1 MAAHAGVSV
10 GTVSNVL
17 NRPDA
22 VAPATRARVQ
32 RAIAELGF
40 VPNESARQLRGGH
53 SRTIGLVVLDVGN
66 PFFTDVAKGVED
78 AVTEAGLTVI
88 LCDSAEQVEREYR
101 YLDLLE
107 AQRVKGVL
115 ITPVEGVSKRLR
127 ALRQHDIP
135 VVLVDRFASTRNVCS
150 VSVDD
155 VYGGELAAAHLV
167 EQGHRRIAFVG
178 GPFGL
183 KQVQDR
189 YDGARRIV
197 LRAGLPEA
205 ALVMVEVPAL
215 TFQSGLA
222 AGARIAEM
230 TPGDRPTAAFCANDL
245 LAVGLL
251 QEMTRRSLRA
261 PDDLA
266 IVGYD
271 DIVFAAAAAVP
282 LSSVRQ
288 PREQLGRA
296 AAELL
301 LEEATDGANHRHRR
315 LVFEPDLVVRD
326 SSDLS
331 VAARPAAP
339 LDALADGTRAAAGNE
354 ETGGSV
360 ETDRGA

>member
-1 MAAHAGVSV
+1 VKGSARGRSVRDVAAHAGVSV

-17 NRPDA
+17 NRPEA

-40 VPNESARQLRGGH
+40 VPNESARQLRAGQ

-88 LCDSAEQVEREYR
+88 LCDSAEQVERESR

-107 AQRVKGVL
+107 AQRVRGIL
-115 ITPVEGVSKRLR
+115 ITPVECVGKRIR

-135 VVLVDRFASTRNVCS
+135 VVLVDRFASTRNLCS

-155 VYGGELAAAHLV
+155 VYGGELAATHLV

-189 YDGARRIV
+189 YDGARGTL
-197 LRAGLPEA
+197 LRAGMPAA
-205 ALVMVEVPAL
+205 ALVKVEIPAL

-222 AGARIAEM
+222 AGARIADLR
-230 TPGDRPTAAFCANDL
+230 PSDRPTAAFCANDL
-245 LAVGLL
+245 VALGLL
-251 QEMTRRSLRA
+251 QAMTRRSLRV

-301 LEEATDGANHRHRR
+301 LEEATDGASHGHRR
-315 LVFEPDLVVRD
+315 LVFEPELIVRD
-326 SSDLS
+326 SSD
-331 VAARPAAP
+331 
-339 LDALADGTRAAAGNE
+339 RAAAMRLA
-354 ETGGSV
+354 V
-360 ETDRGA
+360 PD

>member
-1 MAAHAGVSV
+1 VKGSARGRSVRDVAAHAGVSV

-17 NRPDA
+17 NRPEA
-22 VAPATRARVQ
+22 VAPATRAKVQ

-40 VPNESARQLRGGH
+40 VPNESARQLRAGQ

-88 LCDSAEQVEREYR
+88 LCDSAEQVERESR
-101 YLDLLE
+101 YLDVLE
-107 AQRVKGVL
+107 AQRVRGIL
-115 ITPVEGVSKRLR
+115 ITPVEGVGKRIR

-155 VYGGELAAAHLV
+155 VYGGELAATHLV

-189 YDGARRIV
+189 YDGARST
-197 LRAGLPEA
+197 LLMAGMPEA
-205 ALVMVEVPAL
+205 ALVKVEIPAL

-222 AGARIAEM
+222 AGARIADM
-230 TPGDRPTAAFCANDL
+230 RPSDRPTAAFCANDL
-245 LAVGLL
+245 VALGLL
-251 QEMTRRSLRA
+251 QQMTQARVDV
-261 PDDLA
+261 PGELA
-266 IVGYD
+266 IIGYD
-271 DIVFAAAAAVP
+271 DIEFAGAAAVP
-282 LSSVRQ
+282 LTSVRQ
-288 PREQLGRA
+288 PRHELGRA

-301 LEEATDGANHRHRR
+301 LAESDATDGHVHEQIIVPAELIVRTST
-315 LVFEPDLVVRD
+315 VKPDGRAG
-326 SSDLS
+326 S
-331 VAARPAAP
+331 AR
-339 LDALADGTRAAAGNE
+339 
-354 ETGGSV
+354 
-360 ETDRGA
+360 

>member
-1 MAAHAGVSV
+1 
-10 GTVSNVL
+10 
-17 NRPDA
+17 
-22 VAPATRARVQ
+22 
-32 RAIAELGF
+32 
-40 VPNESARQLRGGH
+40 
-53 SRTIGLVVLDVGN
+53 
-66 PFFTDVAKGVED
+66 
-78 AVTEAGLTVI
+78 
-88 LCDSAEQVEREYR
+88 
-101 YLDLLE
+101 
-107 AQRVKGVL
+107 
-115 ITPVEGVSKRLR
+115 
-127 ALRQHDIP
+127 
-135 VVLVDRFASTRNVCS
+135 
-150 VSVDD
+150 
-155 VYGGELAAAHLV
+155 
-167 EQGHRRIAFVG
+167 
-178 GPFGL
+178 
-183 KQVQDR
+183 
-189 YDGARRIV
+189 
-197 LRAGLPEA
+197 
-205 ALVMVEVPAL
+205 MVEVPAL